1 MAYST
6 LAEIQSEFKNTTF
19 SSTTNVTDSDVNS
32 FILQADALINSYVS
46 KRYQLPIDTG
56 SEGFQ
61 FLKMLSCGIVA
72 ERVRAILEVK
82 QATNKDGNQ
91 NPRRPLDMKNIMD
104 MLKDIASGKAPLV
117 GCDLVGSS
125 GTGLYSENDANMVEP
140 EFKKGSTQW

>member
-1 MAYST
+1 MAYCT
-6 LAEIQSEFKNTTF
+6 LTEVQSEFKNVTF
-19 SSTTNVTDSDVNS
+19 TATSLVSDSDVNA

-46 KRYQLPIDTG
+46 KRYDLPIDIA

-72 ERVRAILEVK
+72 ERVRSILEVK
-82 QATNKDGNQ
+82 QATNKDGAQ
-91 NPRRPLDMKNIMD
+91 NPRRPLDMQNIMS

-117 GCDLVGSS
+117 GVIAPSA
-125 GTGLYSENDANMVEP
+125 GLGVYSENVANSIEP